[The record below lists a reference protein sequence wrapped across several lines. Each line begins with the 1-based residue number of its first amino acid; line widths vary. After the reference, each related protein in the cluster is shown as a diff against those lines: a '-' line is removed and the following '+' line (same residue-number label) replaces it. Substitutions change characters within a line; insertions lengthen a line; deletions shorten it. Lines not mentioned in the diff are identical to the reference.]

1 MDRAKSGGSPSDR
14 RAPLPASRQPRR
26 PRPGVPA
33 IVARIREDAQR
44 DSGEYLEECEVPA
57 GGE

>member
-1 MDRAKSGGSPSDR
+1 MDSAKTGGAPRDR
-14 RAPLPASRQPRR
+14 RAPMPESRQPPR

-33 IVARIREDAQR
+33 IVARIREDARQ
-44 DSGEYLEECEVPA
+44 DPGSYIEECEVPA